1 MDGLAALRV
10 QLDWGA
16 DEALEEAPVDR
27 RRDPSARATAGNAAA
42 SPAGAS
48 ARPPVPAPPL
58 APPASPPPAQA
69 RAATSP
75 GIAAEQAARAAAAA
89 ASLPALREAIAGFAL
104 CPLSATAA
112 NLVFAAGPADAPLLV
127 IGEAPG
133 DEDDREGAP
142 FSGPSGGML
151 DRMLASIGLDRA
163 GILLAPL
170 IPWRPPGG
178 RSPSPA
184 ELAMCLPFLFRL
196 IALARPR
203 RIVLAGQMAARA
215 LLGPAGTRQSTRGT
229 WQALRLPDAAPE
241 QPALPA
247 LAMASPGFL
256 RANPSARRQAWA
268 DLRRLR
274 RALDAD
280 LTKT

>member
-27 RRDPSARATAGNAAA
+27 RRDPSAHATAGNAAA
-42 SPAGAS
+42 TPAAAS
-48 ARPPVPAPPL
+48 ARPAVPAP
-58 APPASPPPAQA
+58 AQATPAQA
-69 RAATSP
+69 RSATPP
-75 GIAAEQAARAAAAA
+75 GIAAEQAAHAAAAA
-89 ASLPALREAIAGFAL
+89 ASLPALREAIAGFTL

-112 NLVFAAGPADAPLLV
+112 NLVFAAGSADAPLLV

-142 FSGPSGGML
+142 FSGPSGAML

-184 ELAMCLPFLFRL
+184 ELSMCLPFLFRL

-229 WQALRLPDAAPE
+229 WQALRLPDAPPE
-241 QPALPA
+241 QPALA
-247 LAMASPGFL
+247 VLAMASPGFL

>member
-27 RRDPSARATAGNAAA
+27 RGEPSARAGGGNGAP
-42 SPAGAS
+42 SPAAPS
-48 ARPPVPAPPL
+48 ARPAVAVPAPVAPAPL
-58 APPASPPPAQA
+58 APGAARPVAPAGTAV
-69 RAATSP
+69 
-75 GIAAEQAARAAAAA
+75 EQATLAAAAA
-89 ASLPALREAIAGFAL
+89 ATLPALREAIAGFAL

-142 FSGPSGGML
+142 FSGPSGAML

-184 ELAMCLPFLFRL
+184 ELAMCLPFLHRL
-196 IALARPR
+196 IAMAQPR

-215 LLGPAGTRQSTRGT
+215 LLGPAGIRQSTRGT
-229 WQALRLPDAAPE
+229 WQALRLPDAPPG
-241 QPALPA
+241 QPAVPA

-274 RALDAD
+274 RVLDAD